1 MRYSEHYIKENLR
14 RGISLDAIKKSMLSV
29 GYSQAQIDEAVRMLY
44 REQVRDLAKYINSE
58 LKHGLSTE
66 TVKNY
71 LIAIG
76 HPKEHVDEAIEKII
90 MLKKYMLKKKKI
102 EKTREQFREI
112 SKNIKRN
119 MVKMWYGVKY
129 KLAGYET
136 WKKFAFIPSAVIFIL
151 LILWEITMMANSIM
165 LSGSLNC
172 YSFGRIVTCSFLE
185 SLIFYLLLMIALAI
199 IFCLPVFLL
208 GALIGWLVQRM
219 KK

>member
-1 MRYSEHYIKENLR
+1 MNYPEHYIKENLR
-14 RGISLDAIKKSMLSV
+14 RGISLDAIKKSMLSA
-29 GYSQAQIDEAVRMLY
+29 GYSQTQIDESVKLLY

-58 LKHGLSTE
+58 LKYGLSAD

-90 MLKKYMLKKKKI
+90 RLKKYMLKKKKT

-112 SKNIKRN
+112 SNNIRRN
-119 MVKMWYGVKY
+119 LVKKWHKAKYRWYSF
-129 KLAGYET
+129 ET
-136 WKKFAFIPSAVIFIL
+136 WKKFAFAPSAVIFIFL
-151 LILWEITMMANSIM
+151 LLWEITMMANSIM

-172 YSFGRIVTCSFLE
+172 YSFGRIVNCSFLE
-185 SLIFYLLLMIALAI
+185 SLVFYLLLMLALTV

-208 GALIGWLVQRM
+208 GALIGWLVQRLRG
-219 KK
+219 